1 MIMKKLPPGVGLS
14 VFDIKL
20 EATTA
25 GPSPDNNKR
34 TEVFLLGCKKAQ
46 QGNPCPGCFNSITWD
61 TSRVEFT
68 RDPVELAAKLNETTP
83 NKYITIGGGEPL
95 DQIDNLIILCK
106 ELKKYGY
113 HIFVYTW
120 HDLVKARRG
129 YTTNDMTDN
138 NNKYPVS
145 TAKINELLK
154 YIDILVDGEFD
165 ATEKLY
171 EYDTP
176 DGFYGSIGSGN
187 QKIWDVP
194 NMDYRYMRDI
204 IGLKLD
210 SKNNLIY
217 LEKEGDIDVNN

>member
-14 VFDIKL
+14 VFDVKL

-120 HDLVKARRG
+120 HDLVKARKG

-145 TAKINELLK
+145 AAKVNELLK

-171 EYDTP
+171 EYDTT
-176 DGFYGSIGSGN
+176 DEFY
-187 QKIWDVP
+187 
-194 NMDYRYMRDI
+194 
-204 IGLKLD
+204 
-210 SKNNLIY
+210 
-217 LEKEGDIDVNN
+217 E